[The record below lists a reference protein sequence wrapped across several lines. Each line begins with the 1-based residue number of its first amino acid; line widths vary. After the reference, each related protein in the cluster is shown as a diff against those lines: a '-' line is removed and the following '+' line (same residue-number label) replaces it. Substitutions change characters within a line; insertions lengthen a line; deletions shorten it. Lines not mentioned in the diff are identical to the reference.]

1 MYVPFS
7 LFPSSAGQHL
17 NMVMCA
23 SVDHVHENIY
33 GHGRATRRKEPGRLT
48 DCKEHCS
55 PAKLGSTLTS
65 KLSCEKEI
73 NMRKGQFVPLYF
85 LVSVKTASPFP
96 SLIYSH
102 QDLKKG
108 YCLRASINSGDEQ
121 SILHSVLSEILFL

>member
-1 MYVPFS
+1 MLKLIINKERLSTHFYENQPFNGLPNS
-7 LFPSSAGQHL
+7 LVVKVEILQWLEA
-17 NMVMCA
+17 
-23 SVDHVHENIY
+23 
-33 GHGRATRRKEPGRLT
+33 GRAIRRKEPGRLT

-102 QDLKKG
+102 
-108 YCLRASINSGDEQ
+108 
-121 SILHSVLSEILFL
+121 